1 MSEEV
6 VSGEAG
12 DGVSPADVAGGVGEG
27 VGEGAEAGE
36 TQGSGEVTGAAET
49 GEPAG
54 PRPLGVD
61 RTPTGHPGVDTHLAR
76 LADADHL
83 AADGHLA
90 VYEDVHQG
98 LRSALAALDERPD
111 RPPVPTRPY
120 DNRS

>member
-1 MSEEV
+1 MSEEAV
-6 VSGEAG
+6 TVTDEVTTGEAAGDGEAG
-12 DGVSPADVAGGVGEG
+12 VAG
-27 VGEGAEAGE
+27 EAGE
-36 TQGSGEVTGAAET
+36 AGEAV
-49 GEPAG
+49 EPAG

-61 RTPTGHPGVDTHLAR
+61 RTPTGHPGVDAHLAR

>member
-1 MSEEV
+1 MSEKVVTERAGAA
-6 VSGEAG
+6 VSG
-12 DGVSPADVAGGVGEG
+12 
-27 VGEGAEAGE
+27 AGE
-36 TQGSGEVTGAAET
+36 TAGAEEAPEAV
-49 GEPAG
+49 EPAG

-61 RTPTGHPGVDTHLAR
+61 RTPTGHPGVDARLAR

>member
-1 MSEEV
+1 MSEEA
-6 VSGEAG
+6 VSEEAVCGAAG
-12 DGVSPADVAGGVGEG
+12 DGVSPADE
-27 VGEGAEAGE
+27 GEGAGEAA
-36 TQGSGEVTGAAET
+36 GAAEAA
-49 GEPAG
+49 GPAG

-61 RTPTGHPGVDTHLAR
+61 RTPTGHPGVDAHLAR

>member
-1 MSEEV
+1 MSEEAV
-6 VSGEAG
+6 SEEAMSGEAG
-12 DGVSPADVAGGVGEG
+12 AGEAGAGVLPADEGE
-27 VGEGAEAGE
+27 AA
-36 TQGSGEVTGAAET
+36 GAAEAA
-49 GEPAG
+49 GPAG

-61 RTPTGHPGVDTHLAR
+61 RTPTGHPGVDAHLAR